1 MRMEKGIRSIR
12 ALPLLLLGLFLVFGP
27 GCATVERLY
36 SKLPFV
42 NSNKNEDRS
51 TVGDFAPLL
60 PKVMPYHGDIDS
72 LYKQA
77 CYFQQ
82 IGKHR
87 LAIEDFRTIL
97 SVDPGHVQA
106 YNGMGVSYDLSGD
119 LPRAIESYKRAL
131 DLDPKLDYV
140 KNNLGLA
147 YLRMGKTD
155 SAVEAF
161 QEAIALNSQKGRYH
175 NNLGLAYAKKGKLH
189 LAFEEFTLA
198 GGKARAHYNL
208 AQVLYRSGSYRE
220 AKAHFTMALHLNASI
235 VGAKTGLKATEF
247 RLIES
252 QEKAGESPDSK
263 GITEKS
269 HEQTEGTTK
278 QNYHD
283 EPVIEVSNGNG
294 VYQMARRVK
303 SHLKENGVTKVRL
316 SNARHFNYGQ
326 SKIYYCEGYFEN
338 AEHLAELIPGRQDLV
353 KVEGFQR
360 PDVKIKIL
368 IGKDVIPYDP
378 IFAKAHRKSML

>member
-1 MRMEKGIRSIR
+1 MEKGIRIIR
-12 ALPLLLLGLFLVFGP
+12 ALPLLLLGLFLVFGA
-27 GCATVERLY
+27 GCASLEWMY

-42 NSNKNEDRS
+42 NSSKNGDRF
-51 TVGDFAPLL
+51 TTGDFARFL
-60 PKVMPYHGDIDS
+60 PKVLPYHGDIDS

-82 IGKHR
+82 RGKHK
-87 LAIEDFRTIL
+87 LAIGDFQTIL

-119 LPRAIESYKRAL
+119 LPRAIETYKAAL
-131 DLDPKLDYV
+131 DLDSNLDYV
-140 KNNLGLA
+140 QNNLGLA

-155 SAVEAF
+155 AAIEAF

-175 NNLGLAYAKKGKLH
+175 NNLGLAYVRKGKLH
-189 LAFEEFTLA
+189 LTFEEFTLA

-208 AQVLYRSGSYRE
+208 AQVLYRNGSYRE
-220 AKAHFTMALHLNASI
+220 AKTHYTMALHLNTSI

-247 RLIES
+247 QLAES

-263 GITEKS
+263 GITEKT
-269 HEQTEGTTK
+269 HEQTAGMTK
-278 QNYHD
+278 QNHHD
-283 EPVIEVSNGNG
+283 EPFIEVSNGNG
-294 VYQMARRVK
+294 VYEMARRVR
-303 SHLKENGVTKVRL
+303 SHLTENGVRKVRL

-326 SKIYYCEGYFEN
+326 SKIYFCEGYFEN
-338 AEHLAELIPGRQDLV
+338 AGHLAELIPGRQDLV
-353 KVEGFQR
+353 KVEGFKR
-360 PDVKIKIL
+360 PDIKIRIL